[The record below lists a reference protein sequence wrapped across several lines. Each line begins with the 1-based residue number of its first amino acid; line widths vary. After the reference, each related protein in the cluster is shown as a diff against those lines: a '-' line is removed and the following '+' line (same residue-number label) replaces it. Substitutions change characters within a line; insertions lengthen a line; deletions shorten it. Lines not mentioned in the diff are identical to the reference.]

1 MKTIPLLIVGMSLAA
16 CGSVPPPESAPP
28 SGPRRDVVGT
38 GVPSIPA
45 LLSQRE
51 RLALTSPQVIALD
64 SVAREWRIEN
74 DTLARRLRGVWGDR
88 QDPRARPG
96 ERERELERARPTL
109 LALVANNRRMTGGVE
124 AILDPAQQQIAC
136 ELQAAEHDERRAA
149 GDAGQRRG
157 AARGGP
163 PGGRMRPGGARR
175 PGPGVGGRVNWPWC
189 GVARPDTVPAPAR

>member
-1 MKTIPLLIVGMSLAA
+1 VKYIPLLIVGMSMAA
-16 CGSVPPPESAPP
+16 CGSVPPSETSPA

-74 DTLARRLRGVWGDR
+74 DTLARRLRDVWGDR
-88 QDPRARPG
+88 QDPRARQG
-96 ERERELERARPTL
+96 EREREIERARPTL

-124 AILDPAQQQIAC
+124 AILDPAQQRIAC
-136 ELQAAEHDERRAA
+136 ELQASEHDDRNA
-149 GDAGQRRG
+149 GGNAQRGRSG
-157 AARGGP
+157 ARGGP

-175 PGPGVGGRVNWPWC
+175 PGPAGGRVNWPWC
-189 GVARPDTVPAPAR
+189 GVARPDTVSAPTR

>member
-1 MKTIPLLIVGMSLAA
+1 MKYTPLLIVGMSLAA
-16 CGSVPPPESAPP
+16 CGSVPPPESAPA

-88 QDPRARPG
+88 QDPRARQG
-96 ERERELERARPTL
+96 EREREIERARPTL

-124 AILDPAQQQIAC
+124 AILDPAQQLIAC
-136 ELQAAEHDERRAA
+136 ELQAAEHDERHA
-149 GDAGQRRG
+149 GDARQ
-157 AARGGP
+157 
-163 PGGRMRPGGARR
+163 GRGGARR
-175 PGPGVGGRVNWPWC
+175 PSAAGAGRVNWPWC
-189 GVARPDTVPAPAR
+189 GVARPDTVSAPTR